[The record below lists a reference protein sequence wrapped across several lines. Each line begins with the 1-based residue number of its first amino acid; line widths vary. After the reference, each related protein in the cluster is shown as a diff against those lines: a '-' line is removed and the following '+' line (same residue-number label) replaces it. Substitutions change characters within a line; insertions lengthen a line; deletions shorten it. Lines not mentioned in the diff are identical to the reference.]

1 MADRGRA
8 PAGRP
13 MTLVWMVLALVVV
26 GGFLTWL
33 GIASEP
39 TSVVVVEGNGDEQ
52 NGAAEE
58 GLVVVERDTL
68 AVGMGQYVNQQ
79 VRVRGVPATGRLGPT
94 IFWGELGDMAR
105 QRPVLIRMDEPL
117 PGGVAV
123 ESGREY
129 TITGQVLP
137 VTEELVDTWAEAGEF
152 AGEGE
157 QMQAAF
163 ADYYIQASAV
173 RPTRGAGGQQGS

>member
-33 GIASEP
+33 SIASEP
-39 TSVVVVEGNGDEQ
+39 TTVVVVEEDDDDDRNGDL
-52 NGAAEE
+52 AA
-58 GLVVVERDTL
+58 GLTVVERDTL
-68 AVGMGQYVNQQ
+68 AVAMGQYVDQQ
-79 VRVRGVPATGRLGPT
+79 VHVRAVPATGRLGPT

-105 QRPVLIRMDEPL
+105 QRPVLIRMDEPM
-117 PGGVAV
+117 PGGAEVQTGV
-123 ESGREY
+123 EY
-129 TITGQVLP
+129 TITGQVLQ
-137 VTEELVDTWAEAGEF
+137 VTEELVNTWAEAGEF

-163 ADYYIQASAV
+163 ADYYIQASGV
-173 RPTRGAGGQQGS
+173 RPTRGAR